1 MAGRSGSSRRKDRSG
16 GQAKGG
22 ILEPTVLLNVDPTSK
37 VSCRE
42 VFAPLVLI
50 HSVSSIDEAVN
61 HVNDSIYGLQAGI
74 YTRNITTALDAADK
88 LEVGGVMINDIPSF
102 RVDHMPYGGVK
113 QSGTGREGIKYAM
126 EEMLETKLIVIKR

>member
-1 MAGRSGSSRRKDRSG
+1 MESSSSLYDIKITVFRRGYCRGSRGD
-16 GQAKGG
+16 
-22 ILEPTVLLNVDPTSK
+22 
-37 VSCRE
+37 
-42 VFAPLVLI
+42 
-50 HSVSSIDEAVN
+50 H
-61 HVNDSIYGLQAGI
+61 SIYGLQAGI

-88 LEVGGVMINDIPSF
+88 LEVGGVVINDIPSF